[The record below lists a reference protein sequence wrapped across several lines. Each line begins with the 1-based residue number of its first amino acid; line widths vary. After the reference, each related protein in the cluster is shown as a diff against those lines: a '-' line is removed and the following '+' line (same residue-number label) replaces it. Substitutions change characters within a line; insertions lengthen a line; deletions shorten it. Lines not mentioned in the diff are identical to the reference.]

1 MQEFPEKYTSV
12 LTGPPGVGKHVYF
25 LDLVKFYLEKGES
38 VTYITTERSPAEIKE
53 LAKKIGLDLDKYE
66 GSKFI
71 FIDIYSYSTGE
82 RYDNGFSIDNPA
94 NLNLITVN
102 LTKAADIVGKPM
114 RIFFDSLSSLFLHAP
129 EQEIKKFFGVLSSRV
144 KTEYGFVI
152 YTLQDE
158 MHDDQTVIAL
168 KAMVDGVLEMKFD
181 EGPPL
186 KNLFRVH
193 HAKGMK
199 TVPTWYEFEASDDG
213 AFKILGEFSAAKADA
228 GAPAAAP
235 AAVVVEKPAGVS
247 SNVIKFGAIGVIVLL
262 VAVVGLM
269 SMGGEEGE
277 SEGPVE
283 ITDFYHLPMDK
294 TVNVNGESVSAFIDI
309 KKRIDSRAPEKGW
322 LLIENPYYKIEL
334 NLDHPYYRLFDK
346 TTDREVTLFNDKVAN
361 PIDMI
366 TGSDLGYGDHSG
378 ENKVQYSSTS
388 LHDVDGVLRHSIVY
402 EDKAN
407 GFILLDTEGW
417 DFIPRDPAAGYD
429 AEAEVMLGLF
439 ADKPYFID
447 AMEFNN
453 LQMQGFVIQ
462 RASRDPDEV
471 VRSWVLQPDYSASII
486 RGGDSDHLNGILYE
500 DLYQIQGISEIA
512 RKPYHFG
519 SAAFSMMFPDDVL
532 FGNKQEGAVIFTL
545 PQGRARWDDSLGIY
559 GEQVTGE
566 YILYVEEPEK
576 AIAWTIEPVN
586 DLEFLYDIVEFNT
599 VEGYPESLA
608 SLAEKYGFDDYPGN
622 VIPAGNWTVKRTAQV
637 VTLVPPGWYNAA
649 TNKPTDE
656 SWALADDALASYEKY
671 EDIIYTQ
678 LASTK
683 PVAQMLLRG

>member
-1 MQEFPEKYTSV
+1 MQEFPEKYTAV
-12 LTGPPGVGKHVYF
+12 LTGPPGVGKHIYF

-38 VTYITTERSPAEIKE
+38 VTYITTERSPKEIKE
-53 LAKKIGLDLDKYE
+53 MAKKIGLDLDTYE
-66 GSKFI
+66 GGKFI
-71 FIDIYSYSTGE
+71 FIDMYSYSTGE
-82 RYDNGFSIDNPA
+82 RYDNGFTIDNPA

-114 RIFFDSLSSLFLHAP
+114 RVFFDSLSTLFLHAP
-129 EQEIKKFFGVLSSRV
+129 EPEIKKFFGVLSSRV
-144 KTEYGFVI
+144 KTEYGFII
-152 YTLQDE
+152 YTVQDE

-193 HAKGMK
+193 HAKGLK
-199 TVPTWYEFEASDDG
+199 TTPTWYEFEGDEG
-213 AFKILGEFSAAKADA
+213 HFKILGEFVKAGEAAH
-228 GAPAAAP
+228 GAPVAAP
-235 AAVVVEKPAGVS
+235 STVVVEKPAVS
-247 SNVIKFGAIGVIVLL
+247 GNVVKFGAIGVVLL
-262 VAVVGLM
+262 VIVGVFLM
-269 SMGGEEGE
+269 TQGGDEGH
-277 SEGPVE
+277 VE
-283 ITDFYHLPMDK
+283 ISDFYSFTMDK
-294 TVNVNGESVSAFIDI
+294 TVNVNGEEVAAFIDI
-309 KKRIDSRAPEKGW
+309 KTRKDSRAPEKGW
-322 LLIENPYYKIEL
+322 LLVENPYYRIEI

-346 TTDREVTLFNDKVAN
+346 VTDREVTLFNDQVKN
-361 PIDMI
+361 EIDMI
-366 TGSDLGYGDHSG
+366 TGSDLGYADHTG
-378 ENKVQYSSTS
+378 ENKVQFSTTA
-388 LHDVDGVLRHSIVY
+388 LHDVDGIPRHSIVY

-407 GFILLDTEGW
+407 GFILLDMEGW

-453 LQMQGFVIQ
+453 LQMLGLVIQ
-462 RASRDPDEV
+462 RSSRDPDEV
-471 VRSWVLQPDYSASII
+471 IRSWVLQPDYNSAII
-486 RGGDSDHLNGILYE
+486 RGGDAEHLNRVLYE
-500 DLYQIQGISEIA
+500 DLYQIQGISEVA

-532 FGNKQEGAVIFTL
+532 FGNKQGNAIVFTL
-545 PQGRARWDDSLGIY
+545 PKGRARWDDSLGIY

-576 AIAWTIEPVN
+576 AIAWSIEPVN

-599 VEGYPESLA
+599 VPGYPESLEA
-608 SLAEKYGFDDYPGN
+608 LVEKYGMEYPGN
-622 VIPAGNWTVKRTAQV
+622 VISASNWTTKRTVQV
-637 VTLVPPGWYNAA
+637 ITLVPPGWYNAA

-656 SWALADDALASYEKY
+656 AWALVDEALAAYEGY
-671 EDIIYTQ
+671 EEIIYTQ
-678 LASTK
+678 LGSTK